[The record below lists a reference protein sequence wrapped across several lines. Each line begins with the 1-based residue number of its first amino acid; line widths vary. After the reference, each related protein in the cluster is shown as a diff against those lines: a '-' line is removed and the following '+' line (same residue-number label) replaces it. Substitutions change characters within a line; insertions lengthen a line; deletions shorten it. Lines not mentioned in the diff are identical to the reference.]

1 MRPVPRQLATADP
14 RVVRPR
20 DLRGVYANPTKEL
33 RDLERQ
39 GIVARLA
46 HGYYALVPEG
56 RRGIGAWAP
65 SVESAGLAIAQT
77 DYGRDGAALMGMS
90 AARILGVVPRALGRA
105 VVAAVKQRP
114 AMQTTA
120 GDVTFVKRDVAS
132 LDLRRVETELATGWT
147 TTVEQTL
154 VDVVD
159 RPALGDLALADA
171 SEVIAALA
179 GRADRD
185 LVRQIATGL
194 RKGTALDVLDALWRG
209 ADWRT
214 ELARRC

>member
-1 MRPVPRQLATADP
+1 MRPVPGQLATADP

-39 GIVARLA
+39 GIVTRLTQ
-46 HGYYALVPEG
+46 GYYALVPED
-56 RRGIGAWAP
+56 RRTLGAWVP
-65 SVESAGLAIAQT
+65 SVESAGLAIAQA

-114 AMQTTA
+114 TLETTV
-120 GDVTFVKRDVAS
+120 GDVTFVKRDVAN
-132 LDLRRVETELATGWT
+132 LDLRRVETELATGWA

-159 RPALGDLALADA
+159 RPTLGGLALADA
-171 SEVIAALA
+171 FEIVSALA
-179 GRADRD
+179 DRADRD
-185 LVRQIATGL
+185 LVREIATSL
-194 RKGTALDVLDALWRG
+194 RKGAALDVVDALWRG